1 MQKKLLAGLKR
12 QRGICDPFLIVM
24 VAACLVVGGLYAI
37 YSKKID
43 APVEQAAEAV
53 LKSKGID
60 IDFSAG
66 KKSDDE

>member
-1 MQKKLLAGLKR
+1 
-12 QRGICDPFLIVM
+12 M